1 MCRLHGDCNGR
12 VGSEE
17 RPEEVANAD
26 GERRAQQGAPSLNR
40 RLLVLALVLSAC
52 TQTVVASPTPTTT
65 PTASATTTPSPTPT
79 ATVECATR
87 VLAGMTE
94 EQRIG
99 QLFLLGLAND
109 QLGAAE
115 MNAIRSYH
123 LGSVWFV
130 EQSTAG
136 VAAIRAVA
144 DSVQGL
150 ATADTTASV
159 GFFVAANQ
167 EGGIIQSLSG
177 PGFSTIPSALDQGA
191 IDPAT
196 LRSRAALWGRELAS
210 AGVNLNFAPV
220 LDVVPPGTD
229 AQNAP
234 IGALRRGYGHDPAT
248 VSAHAIAFMRGMGDA
263 GIATTGKHFPG
274 LGRVTGNTDF
284 TSAVDDVTTAND
296 AYLSPFRD
304 AVAAGIPMVM
314 VALAKYQQIDP
325 AELAVFS
332 PTVMRQMLRVS
343 LGFSGVVVS
352 DDLGA
357 TVAVANIPAADRA
370 INFLN
375 AGGDLIISKTVAP
388 ANAMAAA
395 IATRV
400 SSDAAF
406 KARVDDAALRV
417 IRAKM
422 TFGLVRCS

>member
-1 MCRLHGDCNGR
+1 M
-12 VGSEE
+12 SPSPSATES
-17 RPEEVANAD
+17 PSNAPT
-26 GERRAQQGAPSLNR
+26 A
-40 RLLVLALVLSAC
+40 
-52 TQTVVASPTPTTT
+52 TASPTQ
-65 PTASATTTPSPTPT
+65 SPT
-79 ATVECATR
+79 ATAECAAR
-87 VLAGMTE
+87 VLAPMTE

-109 QLGAAE
+109 QLGSAE
-115 MNAIRSYH
+115 QSAIRTYH
-123 LGSVWFV
+123 FGSVWFV

-136 VAAIRAVA
+136 APAIRAVA
-144 DSVQGL
+144 DAVQAL
-150 ATADTTASV
+150 ATPATTASI

-191 IDPAT
+191 IDPAA
-196 LRSRAALWGRELAS
+196 LQSSAALWGRELAS

-234 IGALRRGYGHDPAT
+234 IGALKRGYGHDPAT
-248 VSAHAIAFMRGMGDA
+248 VSTHAVAFMRGMAGA

-284 TSAVDDVTTAND
+284 TAAVIDTVTTPTD
-296 AYLSPFRD
+296 AYLASFRD
-304 AVAAGIPMVM
+304 AIAAGIPMVM

-332 PTVMRQMLRVS
+332 PTVMRQILRTSV
-343 LGFSGVVVS
+343 GFTGVVVS

-357 TVAVANIPAADRA
+357 TVAVANIAPADRA
-370 INFLN
+370 INFLV
-375 AGGDLIISKTVAP
+375 AGGDFIISKTVAP

-395 IATRV
+395 IAARA

-406 KARVDDAALRV
+406 KARVDDAALR
-417 IRAKM
+417 ILRAKALR
-422 TFGLVRCS
+422 GLVRCA

>member
-65 PTASATTTPSPTPT
+65 PTPSATTTPLPTPT

-144 DSVQGL
+144 DAVQGL
-150 ATADTTASV
+150 ATAETTAGV
-159 GFFVAANQ
+159 GFFIAANQ

-248 VSAHAIAFMRGMGDA
+248 VSAHAVAFMRGMEDA
-263 GIATTGKHFPG
+263 GVATTGKHFPG

-284 TSAVDDVTTAND
+284 TSTVDDVTTAND

-343 LGFSGVVVS
+343 LGFNGVAIS

-395 IATRV
+395 IVTRA
-400 SSDAAF
+400 SSDASF

-417 IRAKM
+417 LRAKADR
-422 TFGLVRCS
+422 GLVRC

>member
-52 TQTVVASPTPTTT
+52 TQTVVASPTTT
-65 PTASATTTPSPTPT
+65 PTPSAITTPSPTPT

-248 VSAHAIAFMRGMGDA
+248 VSAHAIAFMRGMEDA

-343 LGFSGVVVS
+343 LGFNGVVVS

-395 IATRV
+395 IVTRA
-400 SSDAAF
+400 SSDASF

-417 IRAKM
+417 LRAKADR
-422 TFGLVRCS
+422 GLVRC

>member
-65 PTASATTTPSPTPT
+65 PTPSVTTTPSPTPT

-248 VSAHAIAFMRGMGDA
+248 VSAHAVAFMRGMEDA
-263 GIATTGKHFPG
+263 GVATTGKHFPG

-325 AELAVFS
+325 AELAAFS

-343 LGFSGVVVS
+343 LGFNGVVIS

-370 INFLN
+370 INFLV

-395 IATRV
+395 IVTRA
-400 SSDAAF
+400 SSDASF

-417 IRAKM
+417 LRAK
-422 TFGLVRCS
+422 TDRGLVRC